1 MPHKAKTPPVPAP
14 PRTPNRPGPPQQQQ
28 QQSARRPM
36 PARRAPQRHQ
46 GR

>member
-1 MPHKAKTPPVPAP
+1 MPRKAKTPQAPAP
-14 PRTPNRPGPPQQQQ
+14 LRMPRRPGPPQQQ

-36 PARRAPQRHQ
+36 PAKRVPQRHQ

>member
-1 MPHKAKTPPVPAP
+1 MPRKAKTPQAPAP
-14 PRTPNRPGPPQQQQ
+14 LRTPRRPGPPQQQ

-36 PARRAPQRHQ
+36 PAKRVPQRHQ